1 MAKKEENIL
10 DYLNSGTSEV
20 CKNPSGDSWSPMAL
34 SDNLVT
40 VKVGNTEYQF
50 PQSYTD
56 KKGDEQD
63 FKKELLRRWNA
74 ETRQMNHIQQW
85 GTYTGQS
92 KIGADGTTER
102 KFEKALLY
110 LSQHR
115 KEGAIYY
122 AIFREASKAPRYLQ
136 EYVYENCKDW
146 MKKEN
151 VYSLNEN
158 IPFDVAERMPKAFTK
173 GWENEDLYGF
183 KTEFQLDDL
192 VPLDYLK
199 IGTAVKAER
208 REDEGI
214 IVDYHWVKSP
224 YGGPYVIAYEVEF
237 RHNRWDHKDYFG
249 YQLKTRPAIAV

>member
-10 DYLNSGTSEV
+10 DYLNKGKEEILSFTRKDEELHEV
-20 CKNPSGDSWSPMAL
+20 CVKNGDCQY
-34 SDNLVT
+34 N
-40 VKVGNTEYQF
+40 F
-50 PQSYTD
+50 PKTYTD
-56 KKGDEQD
+56 KNGVERDY
-63 FKKELLRRWNA
+63 KELLLKRWNS
-74 ETRQMNHIQQW
+74 ESRQMNHIQQW
-85 GTYTGQS
+85 GTYSGIP

-146 MKKEN
+146 MKNEN

-173 GWENEDLYGF
+173 GWENQDLYGF

-214 IVDYHWVKSP
+214 IVDYHWVRSP
-224 YGGPYVIAYEVEF
+224 HGGPYVIAYEVEF